1 LLFLS
6 NQQIKVGFQSKE
18 EHKVTPFQS
27 SKYAFRTLVWRGAFV
42 CFTIVV
48 LFLLTAC
55 DGRRSALDPAGDA
68 AERVANLYWW
78 MVGGSIVILLLVIGL
93 TIYAIRARRQP
104 DNDRKANMLIVVG
117 GVVWPTVV
125 LTALLMYGL
134 AMLPD
139 FTAPAPANS
148 LKITIHGKQWWWRV
162 RYESAAGQWVEL
174 ANEIRLPVNEPV
186 EFRLESYD
194 VNHSFWIPSLGGKLD
209 LIPGRVTRLTLK
221 PTRTGV
227 FQGVCAEYCG
237 LSHAFM
243 QFPVV
248 ILEKSEFEQ
257 WLTHQAQAAAQ
268 PTDAQVA
275 RGQELFFANACNTCH
290 TIRGGALPA
299 LSAIGP
305 DLTHVGSRLNI
316 AAGTLPNEV
325 ETLARWVANTHAIK
339 PGTLMPAFANLPPE
353 DLRALAVYLKSLQ

>member
-1 LLFLS
+1 
-6 NQQIKVGFQSKE
+6 
-18 EHKVTPFQS
+18 VTPFRS
-27 SKYAFRTLVWRGAFV
+27 SMNDFHTLPFCSGRWFLVSIYSFLFV
-42 CFTIVV
+42 GCS
-48 LFLLTAC
+48 
-55 DGRRSALDPAGDA
+55 GQRSALDPAGDA

-78 MVGGSIVILLLVIGL
+78 MVGGSVVILLLVIGL

-104 DNDRKANMLIVVG
+104 DNDRKANLLIVGG
-117 GVVWPTVV
+117 GVVLPTVV

-139 FTAPAPANS
+139 FTASAPANS
-148 LKITIHGKQWWWRV
+148 LKISIHGKQWWWRV
-162 RYESAAGQWVEL
+162 RYESPGGQWVEL

-186 EFRLESYD
+186 EFRLESFD
-194 VNHSFWIPSLGGKLD
+194 VNHSFWIPPLGGKLD
-209 LIPGRVTRLTLK
+209 LIPGRVTRLALK

-227 FQGVCAEYCG
+227 FQGMCAEYCG
-237 LSHAFM
+237 MSHAFM

-248 ILEKSEFEQ
+248 ILEKAEFER

-268 PTDAQVA
+268 STDAQVT

-290 TIRGGALPA
+290 TVRGGALPA

-305 DLTHVGSRLNI
+305 DLTHVGSRLSL
-316 AAGTLPNEV
+316 AAGTLPNDV
-325 ETLARWVANTHAIK
+325 ETIARWVANTHSIK